1 LRVRC
6 ITPFARGVFSID
18 IETTT
23 PTDLNS
29 CDREPIHI
37 PGSIQPRGIMLVV
50 DQADLRVRYAAGEIE
65 RQLGIIDWE
74 NQPLAGLIGSGL
86 AAKVRELPEPRMPGG
101 YVGRLEPVA
110 GAYLDVSAHAS
121 ASYIIVELEPASCE
135 ELSTSLMLDRL
146 EVAAGEFEHAAS
158 LTALC
163 EKAAV
168 EFRRLTGFDRVMI
181 YRFLDDEA
189 GKVVAESKRDNMHAF
204 MNHHFP
210 ASDIPRQARALYVR
224 NLIRVISDVTYEPAL
239 LRPDWSERAPL
250 DMSDSSLRSVS
261 PIHLQYLRN
270 MGVRASASVSIVKDG
285 VLWGLIACHNETPR
299 SLTYDVR
306 AACRSLAGSL
316 ARQIKA
322 KDEAEGY
329 RQRIRLRGF
338 EDDII
343 AVFSREGALETTLSD
358 HLGKIRRMMDADGV
372 AILRANELITG
383 GVCPGDSHIKAL
395 AGWLVALA
403 SETVFSTD
411 QLSAVFPAAREFNA
425 LGSGVLAVTLS
436 LDEPWFLFWFR
447 VEQAEVV
454 DWAGNPHKSQSL
466 SSDEPLTPRS
476 SFEAWRE
483 IVSGRA
489 LAWTLPEIDA
499 AKRLR
504 TALLDIQQNRHV
516 RALNIQLT
524 NILRDKDLLLR
535 ENEFLIGEVNHR
547 IQNSLQL
554 VSSFLS
560 LQSRASDNPDLHVAL
575 EEARRRLTAVAL
587 VHRRLYRG
595 EQVDIVDAGRYIEDL
610 CADTISYMGK
620 DWARYLT
627 LDLAPIMISTDL
639 AVPLSLVLTELMINC
654 NKYAYGG
661 EPGPIEIRLSG
672 DHTHLHLVVADKGH
686 GDTSAAKG
694 FGSRVVDGLIAQL
707 GGKLIA
713 SDNKPGVRTAIT
725 IPFQKPKSPS

>member
-1 LRVRC
+1 MDMATQ
-6 ITPFARGVFSID
+6 IP
-18 IETTT
+18 
-23 PTDLNS
+23 PDLNS

-50 DQADLRVRYAAGEIE
+50 GQLDLRVHYVAGEIE
-65 RQLGIIDWE
+65 QQLGVTDWE
-74 NQPLAGLIGSGL
+74 DQPLAGLIGPAL
-86 AAKVRELPEPRMPGG
+86 MAKVSELIAPDAHGG
-101 YVGRLEPVA
+101 YVGRIETIA
-110 GAYLDVSAHAS
+110 GAFLDVSAHVS
-121 ASYIIVELEPASCE
+121 PPYMIVELELASSE
-135 ELSTSLMLDRL
+135 GLLTSLVLDRL
-146 EVAAGEFEHAAS
+146 EAAAIGFEHAIS

-163 EKAAV
+163 EKAAI
-168 EFRRLTGFDRVMI
+168 EFRQLTGFDRVMI

-189 GKVVAESKRDNMHAF
+189 GKVIAESKRDHMHAF

-210 ASDIPRQARALYVR
+210 ASDIPRQARELYVR
-224 NLIRVISDVTYEPAL
+224 NLIRVISDVDYEPAL
-239 LRPDWSERAPL
+239 LRPNWTERGPL

-270 MGVRASASVSIVKDG
+270 MGVGASASISIVKDG
-285 VLWGLIACHNETPR
+285 VLWGLIACHNEMPR

-316 ARQIKA
+316 ARQINA

-338 EDDII
+338 EDDIV
-343 AVFSREGALETTLSD
+343 ALFSREGALDTTLSN
-358 HLGKIRRMMDADGV
+358 HLGVIGRMMGADGV
-372 AILRANELITG
+372 AILRAHELVTG
-383 GVCPGDSHIKAL
+383 GVCPGDSDIEAL
-395 AGWLVALA
+395 AAWLVTRA
-403 SETVFSTD
+403 SKTVFSTD
-411 QLSAVFPAAREFNA
+411 QLSATYPPALEFHA

-454 DWAGNPHKSQSL
+454 NWAGNPHKSPSL
-466 SSDEPLTPRS
+466 SLDAPLTPRS

-499 AKRLR
+499 ANRLR
-504 TALLDIQQNRHV
+504 TTLLDIQQNRRV

-524 NILRDKDLLLR
+524 TILQDKDLLLQK
-535 ENEFLIGEVNHR
+535 NEFLIGEVNHR

-560 LQSRASDNPDLHVAL
+560 LQSRASDNPDLHAAL

-595 EQVDIVDAGRYIEDL
+595 EQVDVLDAGRYIEDL
-610 CADTISYMGK
+610 CADTISFMGK
-620 DWARYLT
+620 DWGRHLT
-627 LDLAPIMISTDL
+627 LDLSPIMISTDL

-661 EPGPIEIRLSG
+661 DPGPIEIRLSG
-672 DHTHLHLVVADKGH
+672 DRTHLHLVVADKGQ
-686 GDTSAAKG
+686 GNKSAAKG
-694 FGSRVVDGLIAQL
+694 FGSRVIDGLIGQL
-707 GGKLIA
+707 GGKLTA
-713 SDNKPGVRTAIT
+713 SDNKPGLRTAIT
-725 IPFQKPKSPS
+725 IPFQRLAHPS

>member
-1 LRVRC
+1 MDIVTH
-6 ITPFARGVFSID
+6 TP
-18 IETTT
+18 
-23 PTDLNS
+23 PDLNS

-37 PGSIQPRGIMLVV
+37 PGSIQPRGTMLVV
-50 DQADLRVRYAAGEIE
+50 SPVDFQVRYVAGEIE
-65 RQLGIIDWE
+65 RQLGVTDWE
-74 NQPLAGLIGSGL
+74 GQPLARLIGPDL
-86 AAKVRELPEPRMPGG
+86 TAKVSELIAPGMLGG
-101 YVGRLEPVA
+101 YVGRLETTA
-110 GAYLDVSAHAS
+110 GVSLDVSAHVS
-121 ASYIIVELEPASCE
+121 TPYIIVELEAASSE
-135 ELSTSLMLDRL
+135 YLSTSLVLDRL
-146 EVAAGEFEHAAS
+146 ASAASGFEHAVS

-163 EKAAV
+163 EKAAL
-168 EFRRLTGFDRVMI
+168 EFRVLTGFDRVMI

-189 GKVVAESKRDNMHAF
+189 GKVIAESKRGDMHAF

-224 NLIRVISDVTYEPAL
+224 NLIRVISDVAYKPAL
-239 LRPDWSERAPL
+239 LRPDWTETAPL

-270 MGVRASASVSIVKDG
+270 MGVRASASISIVKDG

-338 EDDII
+338 EDDIV
-343 AVFSREGALETTLSD
+343 ALFSREGALDTALSN
-358 HLGKIRRMMDADGV
+358 HLGEIGRMMGADGV
-372 AILRANELITG
+372 AILRANELVTG
-383 GVCPGDSHIKAL
+383 GVCPGNSDIEAL
-395 AGWLVALA
+395 AAWLVTGA

-411 QLSAVFPAAREFNA
+411 QLSAIYPPALEFHA

-436 LDEPWFLFWFR
+436 LEEPWFLFWFR
-447 VEQAEVV
+447 AEQAEVV
-454 DWAGNPHKSQSL
+454 NWAGNPHKSPSL
-466 SSDEPLTPRS
+466 SPDEPLTPRS

-499 AKRLR
+499 ANRLR
-504 TALLDIQQNRHV
+504 TTLLDIQQNRRV
-516 RALNIQLT
+516 RALNAQLT
-524 NILRDKDLLLR
+524 AILQDKDLLLQK
-535 ENEFLIGEVNHR
+535 NEFLIGEVNHR

-560 LQSRASDNPDLHVAL
+560 LQARASTDPDLHAAL

-595 EQVDIVDAGRYIEDL
+595 EQVDAVDAGRYIEDL
-610 CADTISYMGK
+610 CADTVSFMGK
-620 DWARYLT
+620 DWARHLT
-627 LDLAPIMISTDL
+627 LDLSPIMISTDL

-654 NKYAYGG
+654 NKYAYDG

-672 DHTHLHLVVADKGH
+672 GRTHLHLVVADKGH
-686 GDTSAAKG
+686 GNASTAKG
-694 FGSRVVDGLIAQL
+694 FGSRVIDGLIGQL
-707 GGKLIA
+707 GGKLTA
-713 SDNKPGVRTAIT
+713 SDNKPGLRTAIT
-725 IPFQKPKSPS
+725 IPFQKPNRPS